1 MKKLLSLILAGS
13 MLFSLA
19 ACGGSSESKD
29 DDSDK
34 KNSSDI
40 VENNG
45 GVGEENDDF
54 VADKGD
60 SDADFSDTQVGD
72 YITFG
77 SYEQDNDLSNG
88 KEPIEWL
95 VLDKQDGRILV
106 ISKYALDAKPYN
118 DEYVDVTWETCTLR
132 SWLNDEFINEAFTS
146 GEQAKIQ
153 SSIVTAE
160 ENTSYDNDPGNETQ
174 DKVFLLSVGEAEDY
188 FYLDSERVCEL
199 TMYAEANIDME
210 DHKSNCWWWLRSS
223 GEFQNCATF
232 VRVNGSINYNGNEVY
247 DYDYVNNYDD
257 RVDIAGAAV
266 RPAMWIEL

>member
-19 ACGGSSESKD
+19 ACGDSSESKD
-29 DDSDK
+29 DDSNK

-45 GVGEENDDF
+45 GVGEENDGF

-60 SDADFSDTQVGD
+60 FDADFSDTQVGD

-95 VLDKQDGRILV
+95 VLDKQDGKVLV

-132 SWLNDEFINEAFTS
+132 SWLN
-146 GEQAKIQ
+146 
-153 SSIVTAE
+153 
-160 ENTSYDNDPGNETQ
+160 
-174 DKVFLLSVGEAEDY
+174 
-188 FYLDSERVCEL
+188 
-199 TMYAEANIDME
+199 
-210 DHKSNCWWWLRSS
+210 
-223 GEFQNCATF
+223 
-232 VRVNGSINYNGNEVY
+232 
-247 DYDYVNNYDD
+247 
-257 RVDIAGAAV
+257 
-266 RPAMWIEL
+266 

>member
-45 GVGEENDDF
+45 GVGEENDGF

-88 KEPIEWL
+88 KEPVEWL
-95 VLDKQDGRILV
+95 VLDEQDGRILV

-132 SWLNDEFINEAFTS
+132 SWLNDEFFSEAFTS
-146 GEQAKIQ
+146 SEKSQIPTVT
-153 SSIVTAE
+153 VTADS
-160 ENTSYDNDPGNETQ
+160 NPNYDTNPGNNTQ
-174 DKVFLLSVGEAEDY
+174 DKVFLLSIE
-188 FYLDSERVCEL
+188 
-199 TMYAEANIDME
+199 EANEYFDSDGERECHATEYAIAQGAFMSE
-210 DHKSNCWWWLRSS
+210 STGYEGNCYWWLRTPGRSS
-223 GEFQNCATF
+223 SYACSVYYNGYVYN
-232 VRVNGSINYNGNEVY
+232 NGSC
-247 DYDYVNNYDD
+247 
-257 RVDIAGAAV
+257 VDNLIVAV

>member
-29 DDSDK
+29 DDSNK

-45 GVGEENDDF
+45 GVGEENDGF
-54 VADKGD
+54 VADKDD

-88 KEPIEWL
+88 KESIEWL
-95 VLDKQDGRILV
+95 VLDKQDGKVLV

-132 SWLNDEFINEAFTS
+132 SWLNDEFFSEAFTS
-146 GEQAKIQ
+146 SEKSQIPTVT
-153 SSIVTAE
+153 VTADS
-160 ENTSYDNDPGNETQ
+160 NPNYDTNPGNNTQ
-174 DKVFLLSVGEAEDY
+174 DKVFLLSID
-188 FYLDSERVCEL
+188 
-199 TMYAEANIDME
+199 EANEYFDSDGERECKPTEYAIAQGAFMSE
-210 DHKSNCWWWLRSS
+210 STGYEGNCYWWLSTPGRSS
-223 GEFQNCATF
+223 SYACSVYYNGYVYN
-232 VRVNGSINYNGNEVY
+232 NGS
-247 DYDYVNNYDD
+247 
-257 RVDIAGAAV
+257 RVDNLIVAV
-266 RPAMWIEL
+266 CPAMWIEL

>member
-29 DDSDK
+29 GDNDK
-34 KNSSDI
+34 KNNSDI

-45 GVGEENDDF
+45 DVGEENDGF

-60 SDADFSDTQVGD
+60 SNADFSGTQVGD

-88 KEPIEWL
+88 KESIEWL

-106 ISKYALDAKPYN
+106 ISKYGLDAKPYN
-118 DEYVDVTWETCTLR
+118 DENVDVTWETCTLR
-132 SWLNDEFINEAFTS
+132 SWLNDEFFSEAFTS
-146 GEQAKIQ
+146 SQKSHIPTVT
-153 SSIVTAE
+153 VTADS
-160 ENTSYDNDPGNETQ
+160 NPDYDTNPGNNAQ
-174 DKVFLLSVGEAEDY
+174 DKVFLLSIEEVNKYFDSSEARECKPTEYAIAQGEGIARYEGKC
-188 FYLDSERVCEL
+188 F
-199 TMYAEANIDME
+199 
-210 DHKSNCWWWLRSS
+210 WWLRTPGSYSNGECYVGKYGNVSS
-223 GEFQNCATF
+223 
-232 VRVNGSINYNGNEVY
+232 NGN
-247 DYDYVNNYDD
+247 DVNSYFL
-257 RVDIAGAAV
+257 AV

>member
-29 DDSDK
+29 DDSNK

-45 GVGEENDDF
+45 GVGEENDGF
-54 VADKGD
+54 VADKDD

-88 KEPIEWL
+88 KEPVEWL
-95 VLDKQDGRILV
+95 VLDKQDGKVLV
-106 ISKYALDAKPYN
+106 ISKYVLDAKKYN
-118 DEYVDVTWETCTLR
+118 EEKTAVTWERCSVR
-132 SWLNDEFINEAFTS
+132 HWLNEDFYNVAFSDTEKTDVLSSEVVAHLNPDSDADS
-146 GEQAKIQ
+146 G
-153 SSIVTAE
+153 
-160 ENTSYDNDPGNETQ
+160 NNTQ
-174 DKVFLLSVGEAEDY
+174 DKLFLLSIEEADSYFTSDEERICQITEYAIGQGAPDNYEGNARWILRTPGSQNKFAASVHYDGDVMVGGG
-188 FYLDSERVCEL
+188 VV
-199 TMYAEANIDME
+199 TNVM
-210 DHKSNCWWWLRSS
+210 
-223 GEFQNCATF
+223 G
-232 VRVNGSINYNGNEVY
+232 
-247 DYDYVNNYDD
+247 
-257 RVDIAGAAV
+257 V

>member
-45 GVGEENDDF
+45 GVGEENDGF

-88 KEPIEWL
+88 KEDIEWV
-95 VLDKQDGRILV
+95 VLDEQDGRILV
-106 ISKYALDAKPYN
+106 ISKYGLDAKPYN

-132 SWLNDEFINEAFTS
+132 SRLNDEFFSEAFTS
-146 GEQAKIQ
+146 REKSQIPTVT
-153 SSIVTAE
+153 VTADS
-160 ENTSYDNDPGNETQ
+160 NPNYDTNPGNNTQ
-174 DKVFLLSVGEAEDY
+174 DKVFLLSIDEVNKY
-188 FYLDSERVCEL
+188 FYSDRERECRATE
-199 TMYAEANIDME
+199 YAVAQGAGLSASALYEG
-210 DHKSNCWWWLRSS
+210 NCSWWLRTPGGFSS
-223 GEFQNCATF
+223 YACYVG
-232 VRVNGSINYNGNEVY
+232 Y
-247 DYDYVNNYDD
+247 DGYVNNHASNVNYNN
-257 RVDIAGAAV
+257 VGV